1 MGGPGLIGILTSDV
15 RLYYDLIDLL
25 KTKDIAFRMLNF
37 DEPVP
42 RDVGVVLTT
51 EDELANIDFE
61 PKIAVTDIETAVRH
75 ARLVLRGLSNRE
87 TVIVGVDPGPKP
99 GIAVLC
105 AGQIIETQLTH
116 SPEEAADR
124 IIEILEDYKF
134 ERSVLKMGHGSPE
147 HRDIMLAHLTNYFSQ
162 VEIIDETRTSTK
174 SHSPHEDAAV
184 AIARHRRRKA

>member
-1 MGGPGLIGILTSDV
+1 LGGPGLIGILTTDV

-25 KTKDIAFRMLNF
+25 KKKHIPFRMLNF

-42 RDVGVVLTT
+42 KDIGVVLTS
-51 EDELANIDFE
+51 EGELADIDFE
-61 PKIAVTDIETAVRH
+61 PKIAVVDIETGVRH
-75 ARLVLRGLSNRE
+75 ARLALRGLSSKE
-87 TVIVGVDPGPKP
+87 TIIVSVDPGPKP

-105 AGQIIETQLTH
+105 AGQIIETRLTH

-124 IIEILEDYKF
+124 IIEILDDYKF

-147 HRDIMLAHLTNYFSQ
+147 HRDEMLAHLTNYFSQ

-174 SHSPHEDAAV
+174 SKSPHEDAAV
-184 AIARHRRRKA
+184 AIARHRRRMA